1 MEMPVCVGL
10 DKRVSECVADSQH
23 LSEDNV
29 RRDND
34 PVAGLVAHPI
44 LDDLLNSFFPIRNVF
59 VVLDPLSCSFF
70 LAGQEKSRLVQEGY
84 LQSAKYEARGGE
96 GRGRGAFC
104 VSLNSTCFALTRSAH
119 LPRYGPSS

>member
-29 RRDND
+29 RRDSD

-44 LDDLLNSFFPIRNVF
+44 LDDVFDLGFITRNVF
-59 VVLDPLSCSFF
+59 VVFVLLSCSFSFF

-84 LQSAKYEARGGE
+84 LQSAKYEARGGGGE
-96 GRGRGAFC
+96 GAGGVLC
-104 VSLNSTCFALTRSAH
+104 
-119 LPRYGPSS
+119 

>member
-29 RRDND
+29 RRDSD

-44 LDDLLNSFFPIRNVF
+44 LDDVFDLGFITRNVF
-59 VVLDPLSCSFF
+59 VVLYPLSCSFF
-70 LAGQEKSRLVQEGY
+70 LAGQEKSRLVQEGR
-84 LQSAKYEARGGE
+84 LQSAKYEARGGGGE
-96 GRGRGAFC
+96 GAGGVLC
-104 VSLNSTCFALTRSAH
+104 
-119 LPRYGPSS
+119 